1 MGFKC
6 IPGAEIRRT
15 LMKHVA
21 IVLAAGRGK
30 RMGSD
35 IPKQYLLLG
44 GHPVLYYSLKTFEE
58 SFFDEIIL
66 VTAESE
72 IEYCK
77 KNIVEKYNFQKVKQ
91 IVAGGAERYH
101 SVYAGLQVI
110 TDCSYVYIHDGARP
124 FITQADLF
132 KLKEVVEKEQA
143 CVAAM
148 PVKDTIKQSNND
160 QYVES
165 TPPRNLLWAIQTPQ
179 VFSYELVFDAYRRLM
194 EAQIEGVTD
203 DAMVVEAVTE
213 HPVKLVETSYRNIK
227 ITTPED
233 LIIGEAFVKNP
244 TN

>member
-1 MGFKC
+1 MGFEC
-6 IPGAEIRRT
+6 ISRAEIRRT

-44 GHPVLYYSLKTFEE
+44 GRPVLYYSLKTFEE
-58 SFFDEIIL
+58 SFLDEIIL

-72 IEYCK
+72 IEYCR
-77 KNIVEKYNFQKVKQ
+77 KNMIEKYNFRKVKQ

-101 SVYAGLQVI
+101 SVFAGLQAV

-124 FITQADLF
+124 FVTQSDLL
-132 KLKEVVEKEQA
+132 KLKESVEKEQA

-148 PVKDTIKQSNND
+148 PVKATIKWSNMN

-165 TPPRNLLWAIQTPQ
+165 TPPRNRLWAIQTPQ
-179 VFSYELVFDAYRRLM
+179 VFSYELVFDAYSRLM
-194 EAQIEGVTD
+194 GAEVDGVTD
-203 DAMVVEAVTE
+203 DAMVVETMTD
-213 HPVKLVETSYRNIK
+213 HPVKLVEMSYRNIK

-244 TN
+244 VN

>member
-1 MGFKC
+1 
-6 IPGAEIRRT
+6 
-15 LMKHVA
+15 MKHVA

-35 IPKQYLLLG
+35 IPKQYLPLG

-58 SFFDEIIL
+58 SFLDEIIL

-72 IEYCK
+72 IEYCR
-77 KNIVEKYNFQKVKQ
+77 KNIVEKYKFQKVKQ

-101 SVYAGLQVI
+101 SVYAGLQAM
-110 TDCSYVYIHDGARP
+110 TDCAYVYIHDGARP
-124 FITQADLF
+124 FITQKDLE
-132 KLKEVVEKEQA
+132 KLKETVEKEQA

-148 PVKDTIKQSNND
+148 PVKDTIKQSDGN

-179 VFSYELVFDAYRRLM
+179 VFSYNLVFDAYHRLLQ
-194 EAQIEGVTD
+194 ENIEGVTD
-203 DAMVVEAVTE
+203 DAMVVETMTD
-213 HPVKLVETSYRNIK
+213 HPVKLVETSYCNIK

-233 LIIGEAFVKNP
+233 LLIGEAFLKNA
-244 TN
+244 